1 MSENR
6 WHCKVA
12 RTLIEINRWGRERG
26 VSVSMHVC
34 VCECVCVSVCT
45 TEWEIERKKKQT
57 QIMTVLAFR
66 RVPASTPFAAVMRPR
81 SALLPSLH
89 WGELCPTVKAA
100 LRHECADSV
109 EDREGLGAIWSRA
122 YCFEHHL
129 KMAVPSNSALFE
141 SIGGNFGYSH
151 GLPLSHCQVLF
162 SAGVFK
168 LWVASRRVGQDGSHK
183 VTWLQLNLH
192 FNDTH
197 RSV

>member
-1 MSENR
+1 MCVQQSE
-6 WHCKVA
+6 
-12 RTLIEINRWGRERG
+12 REREKEEANPDHDSFSIQKG
-26 VSVSMHVC
+26 ARKHPVC
-34 VCECVCVSVCT
+34 GRYAPSIRTSAEP
-45 TEWEIERKKKQT
+45 
-57 QIMTVLAFR
+57 AF
-66 RVPASTPFAAVMRPR
+66 
-81 SALLPSLH
+81 
-89 WGELCPTVKAA
+89 CPTVKAA